1 MMCLL
6 ALNIKTVITES
17 LEVKAQDQ
25 GQVAWSCYLP
35 HFIQLQSCKEEQP
48 VADNVTD
55 ADQEENLNSE
65 KIIVDEMIPVE
76 GNTIAALESMGT
88 SLQNKTKQNK
98 TKQSKTKQKQ
108 GIAWLLISSIHD
120 PRRDNEIQ
128 ETQG

>member
-1 MMCLL
+1 
-6 ALNIKTVITES
+6 
-17 LEVKAQDQ
+17 
-25 GQVAWSCYLP
+25 
-35 HFIQLQSCKEEQP
+35 
-48 VADNVTD
+48 
-55 ADQEENLNSE
+55 
-65 KIIVDEMIPVE
+65 MIPVE